1 VERAAPFVHIRRAP
15 LRRWAGHD
23 YIGRILFQLE
33 TNWLD
38 RAVSLPFV
46 PMDRPRMTKV
56 MRSMLVLC
64 ALLGAVPAAGQAWSP
79 DAGAGRYRNPIVFA
93 DYSDPDVVRVGD
105 DYYMTASS
113 FNAFPAL
120 PILHSGDLVHWTLV
134 NHAIPAWPDSSF
146 DAPQHGNGVW
156 APSIR
161 HHDGWFWIFWGD
173 PDRGI
178 YRVRTRDVRG
188 TWEPPVLVHAARG
201 WIDPAP
207 LWDDDGNAYLVH
219 AFARSRS
226 GIKHRL
232 HVNRMDPGGTRLLDE
247 GTLVFED
254 SIEHPTMEGPK
265 FHKRDGWYYIF
276 APAGGVPT
284 GWQTVLRSRSVFGP
298 YEDRIVLATGSTSVN
313 GPHQGA
319 WVDTRTGEDWFIHFQ
334 DRGAYG
340 RIVHL
345 QPMAWREGWP
355 VMGVDADGDGTGEP
369 VLEWRM
375 PDVGASHPAV
385 VPRET
390 DEFDSDALG
399 LQWQWHASPR
409 AAWSSLRGGRL
420 RLSARAMP
428 SADANLWAVPN
439 LLLQKLP
446 APEFDAT
453 TRVTFDGL
461 RMGERAGL
469 VVMGMDYAYL
479 AVRRT
484 ERGVEL
490 VQARAAD
497 AHQGGRESEV
507 TLPVSGESVLLR
519 MSMRD
524 GAIARFS
531 YSLDGTRWQSVGE
544 PFTAREGRW
553 IGAKVGLFALAPAG
567 APNHGHAEFDFFRVS
582 PSGN

>member
-1 VERAAPFVHIRRAP
+1 MMKPKASIV
-15 LRRWAGHD
+15 L
-23 YIGRILFQLE
+23 IL
-33 TNWLD
+33 
-38 RAVSLPFV
+38 S
-46 PMDRPRMTKV
+46 
-56 MRSMLVLC
+56 
-64 ALLGAVPAAGQAWSP
+64 ALLVAGPAAAQAWSP
-79 DAGAGRYRNPIVFA
+79 DAGNGRYRNPVLFA

-120 PILHSGDLVHWTLV
+120 PILHSKDLVHWTLV
-134 NHAIPAWPDSSF
+134 NHAVPRWRDSAF
-146 DAPQHGNGVW
+146 DAPEHGNGVW

-178 YRVRTRDVRG
+178 YMVKARDPRG
-188 TWEPPVLVHAARG
+188 AWEPPVLVKAARG

-232 HVNRMDPGGTRLLDE
+232 HVNRMSPDGTRLLDE

-254 SIEHPTMEGPK
+254 SVEHPTMEGPK
-265 FHKRDGWYYIF
+265 LYKRDGWYYIF

-284 GWQTVLRSRSVFGP
+284 GWQTVLRSRSVYGP
-298 YEDRIVLATGSTSVN
+298 YEDRIVLAQGSTPVN

-319 WVDTRTGEDWFIHFQ
+319 WVDTWTGEDWFIHFQ

-345 QPMAWREGWP
+345 QPMVWRDGWP
-355 VMGVDADGDGTGEP
+355 VTGVDADGDGKGEP
-369 VLEWRM
+369 VAEWTM
-375 PDVGASHPAV
+375 PHVGVLHPPAV
-385 VPRET
+385 PRAT
-390 DEFDSDALG
+390 DEFDGNAPG

-409 AAWSSLRGGRL
+409 DAWSSL
-420 RLSARAMP
+420 SARRGWMRLIARP
-428 SADANLWAVPN
+428 VPEGALNLWPVPN

-446 APEFDAT
+446 APAFEAT
-453 TRVTFDGL
+453 TRIDFRGV
-461 RMGERAGL
+461 RPGERAGV

-484 ERGVEL
+484 EAGAEL
-490 VQARAAD
+490 VHAVAVD
-497 AHQGGRESEV
+497 AHEGGGETETRVPLSGDAV
-507 TLPVSGESVLLR
+507 FLRVS
-519 MSMRD
+519 MAD

-531 YSLDGTRWQSVGE
+531 HGPDGERWE
-544 PFTAREGRW
+544 PIGGAFTAREGRW
-553 IGAKVGLFALAPAG
+553 IGAKVGFFALAPAG
-567 APNHGHAEFDFFRVS
+567 ASATGHADFDYFRLA
-582 PSGN
+582 PPAP

>member
-1 VERAAPFVHIRRAP
+1 MRKVKAALV
-15 LRRWAGHD
+15 
-23 YIGRILFQLE
+23 
-33 TNWLD
+33 
-38 RAVSLPFV
+38 
-46 PMDRPRMTKV
+46 
-56 MRSMLVLC
+56 VLC
-64 ALLGAVPAAGQAWSP
+64 GLLGAGPAAGQAWSP
-79 DAGAGRYRNPIVFA
+79 DAGPGRYRNPIVFA

-120 PILHSGDLVHWTLV
+120 PILHSRDLVHWTLV
-134 NHAIPAWPDSSF
+134 GHAVPQWPDSAF

-178 YRVRTRDVRG
+178 YRVRARDPRG
-188 TWEPPVLVHAARG
+188 PWEPPVLVHAARG

-232 HVNRMDPGGTRLLDE
+232 HVNRMSPDGTRLLDE

-254 SIEHPTMEGPK
+254 SVAHPTMEGPK
-265 FHKRDGWYYIF
+265 FYRRDGWYYIF

-284 GWQTVLRSRSVFGP
+284 GWQTVLRSRNVFGP
-298 YEDRIVLATGSTSVN
+298 YEDRIVLAQGATPVN
-313 GPHQGA
+313 GPHQGG

-345 QPMAWREGWP
+345 QPMAWRDGWP

-369 VLEWRM
+369 VAEWRM
-375 PDVGASHPAV
+375 PDVGAAHPSI
-385 VPRET
+385 VPQT
-390 DEFDSDALG
+390 SDEFEGDAPG
-399 LQWQWHASPR
+399 LQWQWHANPR
-409 AAWSSLRGGRL
+409 AAWSSLDARRGWMRL
-420 RLSARAMP
+420 HAQAMP
-428 SADANLWAVPN
+428 DTARNLWRVPN

-446 APEFDAT
+446 APAFDAT
-453 TRVTFDGL
+453 TRISFNGL
-461 RMGERAGL
+461 RPGERAGV

-484 ERGVEL
+484 DAGFEL

-497 AHQGGRESEV
+497 VHQGTVETEV
-507 TLPVSGESVLLR
+507 RAPLSTASVFLR
-519 MSMRD
+519 VRVED
-524 GAIARFS
+524 GGVTRFS
-531 YSLDGTRWQSVGE
+531 YSLDSARWQPIGE

-567 APNHGHAEFDFFRVS
+567 ASSTGHADFDWFRVS
-582 PSGN
+582 PPDEDKE

>member
-1 VERAAPFVHIRRAP
+1 
-15 LRRWAGHD
+15 
-23 YIGRILFQLE
+23 
-33 TNWLD
+33 
-38 RAVSLPFV
+38 
-46 PMDRPRMTKV
+46 MMKV
-56 MRSMLVLC
+56 KPSIVLLC
-64 ALLGAVPAAGQAWSP
+64 GLLGAAPAAAQAWSP

-120 PILHSGDLVHWTLV
+120 PILHSRDLVHWTLV
-134 NHAIPAWPDSSF
+134 NHAVPRWPDAAF
-146 DAPQHGNGVW
+146 DAPGHGNGVW

-161 HHDGWFWIFWGD
+161 FHDGWFWIFWGD

-188 TWEPPVLVHAARG
+188 AWEPPVLVHAARG

-232 HVNRMDPGGTRLLDE
+232 HVNRMSPDGARLLDE

-254 SIEHPTMEGPK
+254 SVAHPTMEGPK
-265 FHKRDGWYYIF
+265 FYKRDGWYYIF

-284 GWQTVLRSRSVFGP
+284 GWQTVLRSRSVLGP
-298 YEDRIVLATGSTSVN
+298 YEDRIVLAQGTTPVN
-313 GPHQGA
+313 GPHQGG

-345 QPMAWREGWP
+345 QPMAWRDGWP
-355 VMGVDADGDGTGEP
+355 VIGADPDGDGTGEP
-369 VLEWRM
+369 VAEWVM
-375 PDVGASHPAV
+375 PNVGAPHPAF
-385 VPRET
+385 VPQTT
-390 DEFDSDALG
+390 DEFDGDALG

-409 AAWSSLRGGRL
+409 DAWSSLAGGWL
-420 RLSARAMP
+420 RLHAQAMP
-428 SADANLWAVPN
+428 DSAANLWSVPH

-446 APEFDAT
+446 APAFEAT
-453 TRVTFDGL
+453 TRIAFSDL
-461 RMGERAGL
+461 RTGERAGV

-479 AVRRT
+479 AVWRT
-484 ERGVEL
+484 DAGAEL

-497 AHQGGRESEV
+497 AHHGGRETEV
-507 TLPVSGESVLLR
+507 RAPISGDAVFLR

-524 GAIARFS
+524 GARARFS
-531 YSLDGTRWQSVGE
+531 YSLDGARWQPIGAE
-544 PFTAREGRW
+544 FAAREGRW

-567 APNHGHAEFDFFRVS
+567 ASTTGHAGFDYLRVT
-582 PSGN
+582 PP